1 MKQFLWDAVVN
12 LQVISCYKLFKVL
25 FIVEIKTK
33 EMHELINN
41 EVLVVVPA
49 RMFLIL
55 WLQQT

>member
-1 MKQFLWDAVVN
+1 MN
-12 LQVISCYKLFKVL
+12 LQVISCYKLFKFL

-33 EMHELINN
+33 EMHGLINN
-41 EVLVVVPA
+41 EDLVVVPA